1 MCDFVAL
8 NFGDGE
14 VCFCYGK
21 ALLTS
26 SLILLLLITIKYVSA
41 MCDFVALNFGEK
53 LLFIFFHLRWKIYL
67 VGGEIS

>member
-1 MCDFVAL
+1 M
-8 NFGDGE
+8 
-14 VCFCYGK
+14 FCYGK

-26 SLILLLLITIKYVSA
+26 SLILLLLITIKYLSA